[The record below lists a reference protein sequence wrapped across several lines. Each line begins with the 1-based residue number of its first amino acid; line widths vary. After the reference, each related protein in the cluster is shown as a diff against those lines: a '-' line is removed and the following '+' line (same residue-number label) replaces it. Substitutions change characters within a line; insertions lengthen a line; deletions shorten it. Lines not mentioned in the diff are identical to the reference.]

1 MSARSRCRASP
12 LRASKVT
19 GAEPVERAREL
30 ARESRFLS
38 LCRIGFFGRG
48 LLYLLIGYLALRTG
62 QTEDVAGIFDYL
74 NDGAGRLLLLAIGLG
89 LAAYGLWRLA
99 DGAFGIEHPGS
110 TGRAKRLRIA
120 AAVIGVI
127 YLYLA
132 FVAARVLLGGD
143 SEGSP
148 QHQARMVLDWPGG
161 SLVLGLVALALIAS
175 GFVQL
180 RNAWTC
186 SFLEPLDRRAL
197 SPLVR
202 WLGRIGYA
210 ARGIIFLIV
219 GFLLARAAVEGLSS
233 KAGGMEEA
241 LDLLSRPLL
250 FTMAIGLFLFGL
262 FSMVEALYRRIHEPP
277 PPEEMK
283 RELAEKLQ

>member
-1 MSARSRCRASP
+1 
-12 LRASKVT
+12 VT
-19 GAEPVERAREL
+19 GAEPVQRAREL

-38 LCRIGFFGRG
+38 LCRIGFLGRG

-74 NDGAGRLLLLAIGLG
+74 NEGAGSLLLLAIALG
-89 LAAYGLWRLA
+89 LAAYGLWRLT

-110 TGRAKRLRIA
+110 SGRAKRLRIA
-120 AAVIGVI
+120 AAVIGCI

-143 SEGSP
+143 PGDDSP

-161 SLVLGLVALALIAS
+161 SLVLGLVASALLAS
-175 GFVQL
+175 GFVQMWS
-180 RNAWTC
+180 AWTC
-186 SFLEPLDRRAL
+186 SFLAPLDRRAL

-210 ARGIIFLIV
+210 ARGVIFVIV
-219 GFLLARAAVEGLSS
+219 GFMLIRAAVEGLSS
-233 KAGGMEEA
+233 KAGGMEQA
-241 LDLLSRPLL
+241 LDLLNRPLL
-250 FTMAIGLFLFGL
+250 FAIAGGLMLFGL

-277 PPEEMK
+277 SPDEMQ
-283 RELAEKLQ
+283 RDLAQKLQ